1 MSEKKKYKIPK
12 SHNREGEG
20 TGDGVLENID
30 RRAKTQSTLQNQEEE
45 TLLTWHLE
53 M

>member
-1 MSEKKKYKIPK
+1 MEFWKTLI
-12 SHNREGEG
+12 EG
-20 TGDGVLENID
+20 
-30 RRAKTQSTLQNQEEE
+30 AKTQSTLQNQEEE